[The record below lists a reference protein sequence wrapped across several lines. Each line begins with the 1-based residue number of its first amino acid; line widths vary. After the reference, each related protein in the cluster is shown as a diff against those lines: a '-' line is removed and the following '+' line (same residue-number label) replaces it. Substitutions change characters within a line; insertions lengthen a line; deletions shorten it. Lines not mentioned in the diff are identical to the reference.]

1 LKTVAGN
8 LSDRRLRKSIIRI
21 LRDSELCSIAT
32 LDPRNRPHINTAY
45 FSYRGLDD
53 LEIFFLS
60 DTKSR
65 HCRNLSRNPFMAM
78 TIFRTNQP
86 WDAPGRGLQLFG
98 TCSQREGPSA
108 REAERAYA
116 NRFPSYAKWM
126 SSTKKD
132 EKKLVE
138 QLRSYRFYRFL
149 PQQLKVFDEAE
160 YGGATFV
167 MVTIK
172 RRNPASKTRKGSPI
186 GRPILGCRSRH
197 S

>member
-1 LKTVAGN
+1 MKTVAGN
-8 LSDRRLRKSIIRI
+8 LSNRRLRKSIIRI

-98 TCSQREGPSA
+98 TCSQTEGKLASK
-108 REAERAYA
+108 AEQVYA
-116 NRFPSYAKWM
+116 KRFPPYARWT

-132 EKKLVE
+132 EKKLAE

-149 PQQLKVFDEAE
+149 PRKLKVLDEAE
-160 YGGATFV
+160 YGGAAHV
-167 MVTIK
+167 MVTIR
-172 RRNPASKTRKGSPI
+172 RRNHVSKTQ
-186 GRPILGCRSRH
+186 
-197 S
+197 

>member
-8 LSDRRLRKSIIRI
+8 LSDPRLRKSITRI

-45 FSYRGLDD
+45 FCYRGLDD
-53 LEIFFLS
+53 LEMFFLS
-60 DTKSR
+60 DIKSR
-65 HCRNLSRNPFMAM
+65 HCRNLSRNPSMAM

-116 NRFPSYAKWM
+116 KRFPSYAKWM

-149 PQQLKVFDEAE
+149 PQQLKVLDEAE

-167 MVTIK
+167 TVTIR
-172 RRNPASKTRKGSPI
+172 RRNPASKTR
-186 GRPILGCRSRH
+186 
-197 S
+197 

>member
-1 LKTVAGN
+1 MKTVVGN

-21 LRDSELCSIAT
+21 LRDSELCSMAT

-45 FSYRGLDD
+45 FCYRGLDD

-60 DTKSR
+60 DTRSS
-65 HCRNLSRNPFMAM
+65 HCRNLSRNPSMAT

-98 TCSQREGPSA
+98 TCYQAEGPSV
-108 REAERAYA
+108 REAERVYA
-116 NRFPSYAKWM
+116 KRFLSYARWM

-132 EKKLVE
+132 EKKLAE

-149 PQQLKVFDEAE
+149 PRQLKVLDEAE
-160 YGGATFV
+160 YGGAAFV

-172 RRNPASKTRKGSPI
+172 PRNPASKTQ
-186 GRPILGCRSRH
+186 
-197 S
+197 

>member
-1 LKTVAGN
+1 LKTVVGN

-21 LRDSELCSIAT
+21 LRDSELCSMAT

-45 FSYRGLDD
+45 FCYRGLDD

-60 DTKSR
+60 DTRSS
-65 HCRNLSRNPFMAM
+65 HCRNLSRNPSMAM

-98 TCSQREGPSA
+98 TCYQAEGPSV

-116 NRFPSYAKWM
+116 KRFPSYARWM

-132 EKKLVE
+132 EKKLAE
-138 QLRSYRFYRFL
+138 QLRSYRFYRIL
-149 PQQLKVFDEAE
+149 PRQLKVLDEAE
-160 YGGATFV
+160 YGRATFV

-172 RRNPASKTRKGSPI
+172 RRNPASKTR
-186 GRPILGCRSRH
+186 
-197 S
+197 

>member
-21 LRDSELCSIAT
+21 LRDSGLCSMAT

-45 FSYRGLDD
+45 FCYRGLDD

-60 DTKSR
+60 DIKSR
-65 HCRNLSRNPFMAM
+65 HCRNLSRNPSMAM

-86 WDAPGRGLQLFG
+86 WDSPGRGLQLFG
-98 TCSQREGPSA
+98 SCSQTEGKL
-108 REAERAYA
+108 AERVYA
-116 NRFPSYAKWM
+116 KRFPSYARWM

-132 EKKLVE
+132 EKKLAE

-149 PQQLKVFDEAE
+149 PRQLKVLDEAE

-167 MVTIK
+167 MVTLG
-172 RRNPASKTRKGSPI
+172 RRNPGSKTQ
-186 GRPILGCRSRH
+186 
-197 S
+197 